1 MGAYAR
7 YEDVVKTHGDGRGE
21 PEEFVDF
28 VYESDMDR
36 ASRFIQSLDK
46 TRYLKFIV
54 DYENDMRS
62 KGVYNCVE
70 DVVTDALRY
79 KVIKSSGATVSA
91 TGINNFSEVAV
102 FAATIVKPKK
112 KNKEKNMVLPTR
124 LLPGSRPKD
133 KKNLS

>member
-1 MGAYAR
+1 
-7 YEDVVKTHGDGRGE
+7 
-21 PEEFVDF
+21 
-28 VYESDMDR
+28 
-36 ASRFIQSLDK
+36 
-46 TRYLKFIV
+46 
-54 DYENDMRS
+54 MRS

-112 KNKEKNMVLPTR
+112 KNKEKKYGPADAPSSRVEAEGQEELVLAVAPA
-124 LLPGSRPKD
+124 KD
-133 KKNLS
+133 GTKKKKPCVPIT